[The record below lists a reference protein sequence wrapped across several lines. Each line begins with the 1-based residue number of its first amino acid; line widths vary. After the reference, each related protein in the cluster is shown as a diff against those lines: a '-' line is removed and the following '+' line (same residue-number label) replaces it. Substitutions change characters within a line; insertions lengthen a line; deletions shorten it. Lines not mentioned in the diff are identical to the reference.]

1 MKWSIHQLA
10 KYRQTGMPIDTVV
23 QLDEVKE
30 RNKDIRD
37 ISPVHV
43 KGHCTIGN
51 SKMTCQ
57 LKLTATLV
65 LPCARTW
72 EAVDFPIEVETVEV
86 FSWAEPELRGNDD
99 DEEIHYID
107 GEVIDLKPVLEELI
121 LLEVPMQ
128 VFKEGTEGTIKGG
141 KDWSYFTDEEYSQ
154 KTIDEPK
161 VDPRLAGLAKFF
173 DQKDD

>member
-1 MKWSIHQLA
+1 
-10 KYRQTGMPIDTVV
+10 MPIDTVV
-23 QLDEVKE
+23 ELDDVKK

-37 ISPVHV
+37 ISPVHI

-51 SKMTCQ
+51 SQMTCQ
-57 LKLTATLV
+57 LHLTATLT

-72 EAVDFPIEVETVEV
+72 EDVEFPVEVETVEV
-86 FSWAEPELRGNDD
+86 FSWADSELRGNDE
-99 DEEIHYID
+99 DEDIHYID
-107 GEVIDLKPVLEELI
+107 GEVIDLKPVLEDLI

-141 KDWSYFTDEEYSQ
+141 KDWSYYTEEELSQ
-154 KTIDEPK
+154 QNDKPK

-173 DQKDD
+173 DQKDE